1 MNLHPIR
8 LDQMFALTRQALRH
22 VTGRDRI
29 PVKEQRVP
37 GARPRCATRRP
48 DFDVAESEQLV
59 TVSFHVP
66 GAAAESTLVVWDE
79 VLHTLAVRVELAGAD
94 AASGDWYAEVVLPIT
109 VDGSRLKATLSGDRL
124 LVKAPQ
130 RDTPAVTGLPLFVA
144 FGEAISVQP
153 TA

>member
-8 LDQMFALTRQALRH
+8 LDEMFALTRQALRR
-22 VTGRDRI
+22 VTGRGRV

-37 GARPRCATRRP
+37 GVRPGCVTRRP
-48 DFDVAESEQLV
+48 DFDLIENEQLV

-66 GAAAESTLVVWDE
+66 GAVAGNTLVVWDE
-79 VLHTLAVRVELAGAD
+79 ALHTLGVRVELAGAS
-94 AASGDWYAEVVLPIT
+94 AATGDWYAEVVLPST
-109 VDGSRLKATLSGDRL
+109 VDGSRLKATLSGDTL

-130 RDTPAVTGLPLFVA
+130 RDTPALTGLPLFVA
-144 FGEAISVQP
+144 LGEAISVQP